1 MNDITLT
8 LSKDTLQ
15 FYLSQIQTHQPT
27 VALVPLLNAI
37 LEGIADGAIK

>member
-8 LSKDTLQ
+8 LSKSTLQ

-27 VALVPLLNAI
+27 AALVPLLNAI
-37 LEGIADGAIK
+37 LEGIADGASK